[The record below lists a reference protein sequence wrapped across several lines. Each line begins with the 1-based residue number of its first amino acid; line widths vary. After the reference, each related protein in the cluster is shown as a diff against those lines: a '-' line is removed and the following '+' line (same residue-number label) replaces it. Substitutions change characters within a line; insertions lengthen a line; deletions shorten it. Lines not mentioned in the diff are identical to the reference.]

1 MLFHDETAFPHS
13 HLDFKGAA
21 AAEYLVP
28 CAAVLFWFLNDK
40 WAGGN
45 GFLGT
50 LDVA

>member
-1 MLFHDETAFPHS
+1 M
-13 HLDFKGAA
+13 A

-28 CAAVLFWFLNDK
+28 CAAVLFRLLNDK